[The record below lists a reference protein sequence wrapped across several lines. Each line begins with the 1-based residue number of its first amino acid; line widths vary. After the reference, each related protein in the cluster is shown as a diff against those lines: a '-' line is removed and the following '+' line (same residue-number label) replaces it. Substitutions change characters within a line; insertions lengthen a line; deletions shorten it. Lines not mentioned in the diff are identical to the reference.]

1 MKYINVNKKGLEG
14 EMDMENRR
22 ETRILTDQVL
32 DGINYSED
40 KLALTLEITGNRLAT
55 ERNKQNLSV
64 AEAALKCGFDAS
76 NIYRLERGENVL
88 LKTFLRYVYALNQPV
103 SVFVPFNENVKSPG
117 SIGEQIDIR
126 TEKLSIKE
134 KNLVLSTVVSLVDAI
149 SSTK

>member
-117 SIGEQIDIR
+117 SIGEQIDIL

-134 KNLVLSTVVSLVDAI
+134 KTLYLVQLCP
-149 SSTK
+149 

>member
-1 MKYINVNKKGLEG
+1 
-14 EMDMENRR
+14 MENRR

-103 SVFVPFNENVKSPG
+103 SVFVPFNENVNSPG
-117 SIGEQIDIR
+117 SIGEQIDLL

>member
-1 MKYINVNKKGLEG
+1 MEG
-14 EMDMENRR
+14 EMNMENRR

-32 DGINYSED
+32 DGINYLED

-117 SIGEQIDIR
+117 SIGEQINFL
-126 TEKLSIKE
+126 TEKLTIKE
-134 KNLVLSTVVSLVDAI
+134 KNLVLSTVVSLVDAL
-149 SSTK
+149 SNTR

>member
-1 MKYINVNKKGLEG
+1 
-14 EMDMENRR
+14 MENRR

-103 SVFVPFNENVKSPG
+103 SVFVPFDENIKSPG
-117 SIGEQIDIR
+117 SIGEQIDLL
-126 TEKLSIKE
+126 TEKEKLNIKE
-134 KNLVLSTVVSLVDAI
+134 KNLVLSTVVSLIDAI

>member
-1 MKYINVNKKGLEG
+1 
-14 EMDMENRR
+14 MENRR

-103 SVFVPFNENVKSPG
+103 SVSVFVPFNENVKSPG
-117 SIGEQIDIR
+117 SIGEQIDIL

>member
-1 MKYINVNKKGLEG
+1 MEG
-14 EMDMENRR
+14 EMNMENRR

-55 ERNKQNLSV
+55 ERNKQKLSV

-117 SIGEQIDIR
+117 SIGEQINFL
-126 TEKLSIKE
+126 TEKLTIKE
-134 KNLVLSTVVSLVDAI
+134 KNLVLSTVMSLVDAL
-149 SSTK
+149 SNTR

>member
-1 MKYINVNKKGLEG
+1 MEG
-14 EMDMENRR
+14 EMTMENRR

-117 SIGEQIDIR
+117 SIGEQINFL
-126 TEKLSIKE
+126 TEKLTIKE
-134 KNLVLSTVVSLVDAI
+134 KNLVLSTVVSLVDAL
-149 SSTK
+149 SNTR

>member
-1 MKYINVNKKGLEG
+1 MEG
-14 EMDMENRR
+14 EMNMENRR

-64 AEAALKCGFDAS
+64 AEAALKCGFDTS

-103 SVFVPFNENVKSPG
+103 SMFVPFNENVKSPG
-117 SIGEQIDIR
+117 SIGEQINFL
-126 TEKLSIKE
+126 TEKLTIKE
-134 KNLVLSTVVSLVDAI
+134 KNLVLSTVVSLVDAL
-149 SSTK
+149 SNTR

>member
-1 MKYINVNKKGLEG
+1 
-14 EMDMENRR
+14 MENRR

-64 AEAALKCGFDAS
+64 AEAALKCGFDAA

-103 SVFVPFNENVKSPG
+103 SVFVPFDEDIKSPG
-117 SIGEQIDIR
+117 SIGEQIDLL
-126 TEKLSIKE
+126 TEKEKLNIKE
-134 KNLVLSTVVSLVDAI
+134 KNLVLSTVVSLIDAI

>member
-1 MKYINVNKKGLEG
+1 MQYIKNGMGG

-32 DGINYSED
+32 NGINYSED

-117 SIGEQIDIR
+117 SIGEQIDFL
-126 TEKLSIKE
+126 TDKLTVKE
-134 KNLVLSTVVSLVDAI
+134 KNLVLNTFISLVDAI
-149 SSTK
+149 ATTK

>member
-55 ERNKQNLSV
+55 ERK
-64 AEAALKCGFDAS
+64 
-76 NIYRLERGENVL
+76 
-88 LKTFLRYVYALNQPV
+88 
-103 SVFVPFNENVKSPG
+103 
-117 SIGEQIDIR
+117 
-126 TEKLSIKE
+126 
-134 KNLVLSTVVSLVDAI
+134 
-149 SSTK
+149 

>member
-1 MKYINVNKKGLEG
+1 MEG
-14 EMDMENRR
+14 EMNMENRR

-117 SIGEQIDIR
+117 SIGEQINFL
-126 TEKLSIKE
+126 TEKLTIKE
-134 KNLVLSTVVSLVDAI
+134 KNLVLSTVVSLVDAL
-149 SSTK
+149 SNTR